1 VEAAN
6 LLNASKE
13 RKTPQAI
20 LSLKNTVSIIS
31 QADIDR
37 ENLEAYLLQK
47 QKNLLE
53 ELKKA
58 NKYTQVIIS
67 PKIIEMIEI
76 ALGISSDSAERDK
89 ESNGSTKNGTLA
101 EKIDIHENILNKI
114 DVKIPLQRNIR
125 TEGESNILSENRRI
139 VDLMMLYGW
148 ERVDCEEA
156 LLYAKRIEELGMYV
170 CTYVFVHTYVYMKR
184 YITVLSF
191 S

>member
-1 VEAAN
+1 MEAAN
-6 LLNASKE
+6 VLNASKE

-20 LSLKNTVSIIS
+20 LSLKNTVNIIS
-31 QADIDR
+31 QADVDR

-76 ALGISSDSAERDK
+76 ALGILSDSPEIDK
-89 ESNGSTKNGTLA
+89 ESNRSIKNDKHA
-101 EKIDIHENILNKI
+101 EKIDIHENVLNKM
-114 DVKIPLQRNIR
+114 DVRVPLERNR
-125 TEGESNILSENRRI
+125 TEGEINILSENRKI

-148 ERVDCEEA
+148 ERIDCEEA
-156 LLYAKRIEELGMYV
+156 LLCAKRIEESYTGM
-170 CTYVFVHTYVYMKR
+170 CVYM
-184 YITVLSF
+184 
-191 S
+191 